1 MLNITETPRNT
12 ETPIANLLT
21 LAGRKALL
29 SDPSVIEIARAEW
42 IATVVAGKT
51 TLAFDAPAVQKALLE
66 NDKVVKAMNTLVA
79 DTASAFVFTDNAGV
93 EHTGA
98 KALELAGAEVRIL
111 FTAAKSLG
119 QSHSDKEKQELIDA
133 GVYAS
138 TGENGQILPVA
149 KAEKLTT
156 LLEALRAM
164 GMNTVPNQS
173 GLGKMKNIVI

>member
-12 ETPIANLLT
+12 ATPIANLLT
-21 LAGRKALL
+21 FAGKKALL
-29 SDPSVIEIARAEW
+29 SAPSVIEIARAEW

-66 NDKVVKAMNTLVA
+66 NDKVVDAMNTLVA
-79 DTASAFVFTDNAGV
+79 DTASSFVFTDNAGV
-93 EHTGA
+93 EHSGA
-98 KALELAGAEVRIL
+98 EALELAATEIRIL
-111 FTAAKSLG
+111 FSAAKNLG
-119 QSHSDKEKQELIDA
+119 AAHSEAERKELIES

-149 KAEKLTT
+149 KAQKLTT

-164 GMNTVPNQS
+164 GMNTVPNNS
-173 GLGKMKNIVI
+173 GLGKMKNITI